1 MKQTT
6 LKRLACFAALAVM
19 TGGLAGCSQAE
30 ELKLSISSEDVSE
43 DYSMV
48 EADYGDVVLEESISC
63 LYSQINEES
72 LAFNIEKR
80 ELTHVYVADGDTV
93 KAGQLVAKL
102 NVDDLEKKLRDN
114 DDLIAQD
121 ELLIEETNKLI
132 DYYEG
137 LLKGSLGL
145 KRREE
150 IEFKVSDARQQ
161 LDVYENEKHDCEREN
176 REFADIIEK
185 SKLYAGIDGTVSNI
199 NKSLI
204 GTKPSK
210 GSTVMRII
218 NTDHCS
224 FVSRDKEAFAYLKV
238 GDSVRIDISEEKY
251 YNATVIEVDTVG
263 ERVIMD
269 LDEPDYSLKMS
280 TRGTI
285 NIELERADN
294 VLTLP
299 REAVHTTEDMTYV
312 YILTDSGVRE
322 LKQIETGL
330 MGTKLVEIKSG
341 LLPYEQVILRKTG
354 RYT

>member
-1 MKQTT
+1 MIMKQTT

-48 EADYGDVVLEESISC
+48 EADYADVVLEESISC

-80 ELTHVYVADGDTV
+80 ELTHIYVADGDTV

-150 IEFKVSDARQQ
+150 IEFKVIDSLDLEEGSYVALETTPDDPVAYLNSD
-161 LDVYENEKHDCEREN
+161 
-176 REFADIIEK
+176 
-185 SKLYAGIDGTVSNI
+185 G
-199 NKSLI
+199 SLI
-204 GTKPSK
+204 ILKTIVEDGEEILATIDDDEEFDKVSEIFM
-210 GSTVMRII
+210 SRLSDLYDFD
-218 NTDHCS
+218 TD
-224 FVSRDKEAFAYLKV
+224 E
-238 GDSVRIDISEEKY
+238 
-251 YNATVIEVDTVG
+251 
-263 ERVIMD
+263 
-269 LDEPDYSLKMS
+269 DE
-280 TRGTI
+280 
-285 NIELERADN
+285 
-294 VLTLP
+294 
-299 REAVHTTEDMTYV
+299 
-312 YILTDSGVRE
+312 
-322 LKQIETGL
+322 
-330 MGTKLVEIKSG
+330 
-341 LLPYEQVILRKTG
+341 
-354 RYT
+354 